1 MPAPRLL
8 RSSFSGSVSPFGSDA
23 PSSTRA
29 GCVAALARR
38 TLVAGR
44 VETVVPVVGAT
55 ASTEPLV
62 DGASPTSVDGASPT
76 SVVGELEAGGGVV
89 CAVSC
94 GWGFQL
100 GFFWYM

>member
-8 RSSFSGSVSPFGSDA
+8 RSSFRGSVSPFGSDA

-29 GCVAALARR
+29 GCVAAFARR
-38 TLVAGR
+38 TLPAGR
-44 VETVVPVVGAT
+44 VETVAPVVGAT

-62 DGASPTSVDGASPT
+62 DGEIPT
-76 SVVGELEAGGGVV
+76 SVVGELEAGGGGVV